1 MLTNLCVLILKK
13 IGSSV
18 AFNQPCSQYLIDE
31 NLSISQNSLS
41 FSWKF
46 IEFFWELHEFIPIF
60 SNFLPLPEFKPSLE
74 EKQENLLNYRPK
86 NPVYLQEIIKF
97 DFF

>member
-1 MLTNLCVLILKK
+1 M
-13 IGSSV
+13 
-18 AFNQPCSQYLIDE
+18 
-31 NLSISQNSLS
+31 SLS
-41 FSWKF
+41 KT
-46 IEFFWELHEFIPIF
+46 ITTIF